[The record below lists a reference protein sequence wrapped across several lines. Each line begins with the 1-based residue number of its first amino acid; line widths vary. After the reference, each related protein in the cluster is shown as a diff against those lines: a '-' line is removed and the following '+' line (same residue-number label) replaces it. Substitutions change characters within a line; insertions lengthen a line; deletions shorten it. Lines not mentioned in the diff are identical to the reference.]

1 VTIVFQ
7 QHDVPA
13 AIRSLGSLPR
23 VDYVDLFTVVT
34 DGAAGGSPEQ
44 WAHAGLEDAAGLAGQ
59 FVWRVLCGLR
69 LERQPSPGHIA
80 GWKIVDHAD
89 RWIRLEAASSFMTAQ
104 LVVQVDDG
112 QVSIATFIRYDL
124 AVAAV
129 IWPAISVGH
138 RQAMPG
144 LLRNTVRAMA
154 QGRPHNASRR
164 PDDRCTRADTP
175 TRPTASDA
183 HTSTRERARVTPV

>member
-13 AIRSLGSLPR
+13 AIRSLSSLPR

-44 WAHAGLEDAAGLAGQ
+44 WARAGLEEAAGVAGQ

-69 LERQPSPGHIA
+69 LEPQPSPDHVA
-80 GWKIVDHAD
+80 GWKIAD
-89 RWIRLEAASSFMTAQ
+89 RGDGWIRLEAASWFMTARI
-104 LVVQVDDG
+104 VVQVDAG
-112 QVSIATFIRYDL
+112 QVSVATFIRYDQP
-124 AVAAV
+124 VAALV
-129 IWPAISVGH
+129 WPALSIGH

-144 LLRNTVRAMA
+144 LLRNTVKAMA
-154 QGRPHNASRR
+154 HGRPHSASRS

-175 TRPTASDA
+175 ARITASGA